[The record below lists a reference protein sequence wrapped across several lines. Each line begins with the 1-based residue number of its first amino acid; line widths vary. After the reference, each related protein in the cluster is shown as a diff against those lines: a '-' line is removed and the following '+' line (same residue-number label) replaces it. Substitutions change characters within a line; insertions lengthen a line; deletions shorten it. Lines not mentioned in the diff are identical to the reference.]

1 MDRNKRIV
9 DFNIIKKEGG
19 FEVDPIYGTSYD
31 NSNIDIGDQIG
42 ILGYVLVRT
51 CYACPEQYDVY
62 DADDTEFKN
71 IRAYMRLRHGSFRV
85 ECPDVNGTM
94 VYRSEPH
101 GDGIFM
107 DFERE
112 TELTNAI
119 EAVKAFYDV
128 QKITHVAIMINGI
141 VYSLP
146 KPNRHHHVIRALADL
161 GLKTPI
167 RGLQGFLDNNKK
179 FLTRREAFEV
189 AIASKQI
196 EKPEHGLEELFSED
210 LW

>member
-1 MDRNKRIV
+1 MYKKLPNPK
-9 DFNIIKKEGG
+9 DFIIIKKEKD
-19 FEVDPIYGTSYD
+19 FEVDPIYDTLYD

-85 ECPDVNGTM
+85 ECPDVNGET

-119 EAVKAFYDV
+119 SAVKAFYDRENIDSNSV
-128 QKITHVAIMINGI
+128 QKITHVAIMLNGI
-141 VYSLP
+141 VYS
-146 KPNRHHHVIRALADL
+146 RIV
-161 GLKTPI
+161 
-167 RGLQGFLDNNKK
+167 
-179 FLTRREAFEV
+179 
-189 AIASKQI
+189 
-196 EKPEHGLEELFSED
+196 
-210 LW
+210 